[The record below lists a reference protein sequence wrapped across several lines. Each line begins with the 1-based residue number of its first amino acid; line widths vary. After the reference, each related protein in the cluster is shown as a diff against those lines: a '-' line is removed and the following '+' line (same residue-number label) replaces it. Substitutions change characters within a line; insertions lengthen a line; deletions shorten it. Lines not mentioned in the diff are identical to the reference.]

1 LALSKRDYHVGLML
15 ELPSV
20 LMMMMELPTAL
31 MMMTDPLPSIE
42 DYCFVDIIP
51 ICQILPLGFGIVC
64 THPMFGP
71 ESGKNGWGKLPFV
84 YDKVRVA
91 EQFLSIFEHE
101 VILLNHYRLLM
112 AMFLS

>member
-1 LALSKRDYHVGLML
+1 ML

-20 LMMMMELPTAL
+20 LMMMAG
-31 MMMTDPLPSIE
+31 PLPSI
-42 DYCFVDIIP
+42 DDYYCFIDIMP

-84 YDKVRVA
+84 YDKVRVTQDGDQA
-91 EQFLSIFEHE
+91 VKCGQFLSIFEQE
-101 VILLNHYRLLM
+101 VILWDHQHLLSL
-112 AMFLS
+112 LSNSNIFSH